1 MDDCLF
7 CKIAAGG
14 VAAKKVYLKEN
25 VDWFLY
31 IWPKGPTQINFLQKK
46 NIGAAK

>member
-7 CKIAAGG
+7 CKIAAGD
-14 VAAKKVYLKEN
+14 VPSNKVYEISN